1 MAKYGYKK
9 TKNGFSFY
17 GDLQECINAAKRRL
31 ENLHKNT
38 AYIVRVYYE
47 ARSRRDA
54 HFKAIETATDFIEV
68 ATEHLKNRRR
78 KMKQTKPTNKKKS
91 KPAPKPQP
99 DYCLTRRVPVGKCK
113 GNCTKQQ
120 QKLNGGI

>member
-38 AYIVRVYYE
+38 AYIVRVYDE
-47 ARSRRDA
+47 AKSRRDA

-68 ATEHLKNRRR
+68 ATEH
-78 KMKQTKPTNKKKS
+78 KKKS

-99 DYCLTRRVPVGKCK
+99 DYCLTCRVPVGKCK

>member
-38 AYIVRVYYE
+38 AYIVRVYDE
-47 ARSRRDA
+47 AKSRRDA
-54 HFKAIETATDFIEV
+54 HFKAIET
-68 ATEHLKNRRR
+68 KRR

-99 DYCLTRRVPVGKCK
+99 DYCLTCRVPVGKCK